1 MILRYGFSTLA
12 FIVLL
17 DGFLDGRNLFNG
29 MLSLISE
36 VSTDESSCL
45 EIVVV
50 VVFILHVVFDIH
62 APLIFID
69 ISNIT
74 DQDSLQLGLETVLTH
89 IEVRHLDLLFENF
102 QQLIEVTDLT
112 DIFNLA
118 LFLGV

>member
-1 MILRYGFSTLA
+1 MILRYFSTLA
-12 FIVLL
+12 FIALL

-69 ISNIT
+69 ISDIT
-74 DQDSLQLGLETVLTH
+74 DQDSLQLGLETVLIH
-89 IEVRHLDLLFENF
+89 IEVGHLDLLFENF
-102 QQLIEVTDLT
+102 HQLIEVTDFT